1 MDALALFPINLFC
14 RTLQVSLKDIHVSRD
29 IKSTADDLLLVLHGA
44 GLFLSCLG
52 YWLIYVPL
60 KYIIPASEALQ
71 DYWLIKKRVSSFL
84 SIMGTYLDAEM
95 QIIALARKIEEKKNS
110 RQSKMSHLVT
120 LQPYNYMCFLCS
132 GILTNKWTPAED
144 AKLPLIIG
152 SISLT

>member
-1 MDALALFPINLFC
+1 MDALALFPISLFC
-14 RTLQVSLKDIHVSRD
+14 RSLQVSLKDIHVSHD

-95 QIIALARKIEEKKNS
+95 QIIALARKIEKKKQQVVKNEPPSNPLALQLYVFSLFRNS
-110 RQSKMSHLVT
+110 HK
-120 LQPYNYMCFLCS
+120 
-132 GILTNKWTPAED
+132 
-144 AKLPLIIG
+144 
-152 SISLT
+152 